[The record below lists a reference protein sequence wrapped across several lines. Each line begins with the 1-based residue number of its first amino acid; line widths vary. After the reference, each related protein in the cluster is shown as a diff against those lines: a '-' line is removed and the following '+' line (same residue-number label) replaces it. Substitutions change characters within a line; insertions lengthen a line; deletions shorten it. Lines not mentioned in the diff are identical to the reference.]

1 MALTLK
7 EGLDPDDVQAVAQAI
22 WDRGQREIRAFGYDQ
37 PLDLAAMLIVSGP
50 EYAFTLESDGR
61 ALAVFGAC
69 RQDSGAYRSYFLA
82 TDAFIPSAKEATRLL
97 RAFLKRETAKRPNAR
112 LECLSASDHP
122 DSERWFK
129 LLGFY
134 SAEPLN
140 GIARYI
146 YGLTGTAR
154 PAIFPVAPAGQG
166 PLGTLDEGTGGPAQ
180 GFATS

>member
-1 MALTLK
+1 MVLTLK
-7 EGLDPDDVQAVAQAI
+7 EGLDRDDVQAVAQAI
-22 WDRGQREIRAFGYDQ
+22 WDRGQREIERFGFTD
-37 PLDLAAMLIVSGP
+37 PVAAARGVLAAQP
-50 EYAFTLESDGR
+50 EYGFSLFDDA
-61 ALAVFGAC
+61 ACVAVFGAC
-69 RQDSGAYRSYFLA
+69 RQDGGSYRSYFLA
-82 TDAFIPSAKEATRLL
+82 TDAFISVAGEATRLI
-97 RAFLKRETAKRPNAR
+97 RALLKRETAKRPNAR

-154 PAIFPVAPAGQG
+154 PAIFPSGSGGANTFSAPSDSDVVGRS
-166 PLGTLDEGTGGPAQ
+166 L
-180 GFATS
+180 

>member
-7 EGLDPDDVQAVAQAI
+7 EGLDRDDVQAVAQAI
-22 WDRGQREIRAFGYDQ
+22 WDRGQREIERFGFRD
-37 PLDLAAMLIVSGP
+37 PADTARTILAAEP
-50 EYAFTLESDGR
+50 EYGFGLHHAATPV
-61 ALAVFGAC
+61 AVFGAC
-69 RQDSGAYRSYFLA
+69 RQDGGSYRSYFLA
-82 TDAFIPSAKEATRLL
+82 TDAFVPVAREATRLI
-97 RAFLKRETAKRPNAR
+97 RALLKRETAKRPNAR

-154 PAIFPVAPAGQG
+154 PAIFPSGSGGAT
-166 PLGTLDEGTGGPAQ
+166 PLASPPIRM
-180 GFATS
+180 